1 MAIENMN
8 LSSKSLVLHRRVYFA
23 PCVLQYY
30 MVVFSLSLD
39 LTRKVLQKFFVPVS
53 ECEFALNTILDDL
66 QPDPWPIKQGN
77 RP

>member
-39 LTRKVLQKFFVPVS
+39 LTRKVLQKFFDS
-53 ECEFALNTILDDL
+53 WQYFLLFLKRSRHKLSLT
-66 QPDPWPIKQGN
+66 GN
-77 RP
+77 MS